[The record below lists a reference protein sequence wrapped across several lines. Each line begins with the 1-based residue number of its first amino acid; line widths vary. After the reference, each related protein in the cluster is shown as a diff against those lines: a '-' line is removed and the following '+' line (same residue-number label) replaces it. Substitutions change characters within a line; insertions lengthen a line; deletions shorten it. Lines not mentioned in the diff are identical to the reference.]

1 MDYLEKIA
9 SYIFEGNHL
18 DIGNLIDTALKD
30 EIPVKE
36 IVEKGMVAGIE
47 HLGRKWDEGTVYLPE
62 VFRSVRAAKA
72 GFETLQPALAK
83 SDMVAKGKVVIGT
96 IEGDMHDIG
105 KNLVKLVLEADGFHV
120 VDLGVDVT
128 PAKFRQTVAEEKAD
142 IVAISALLTTTVP
155 GISQVIETLKESGLR
170 SGVKVI
176 VGGAPLNEKS
186 AREIGADAYGKDC
199 FQAIDIAND
208 LVKGSR

>member
-72 GFETLQPALAK
+72 GFEALQPALAK

-105 KNLVKLVLEADGFHV
+105 KNMVAIMLRGVGFEVYDIGINVTAEEFVHRVKS
-120 VDLGVDVT
+120 VT
-128 PAKFRQTVAEEKAD
+128 PD
-142 IVAISALLTTTVP
+142 ILALSALLTTTMP
-155 GISQVIETLKESGLR
+155 EMKRVIDAVSASGLR
-170 SGVKVI
+170 NSVKVL
-176 VGGAPLNEKS
+176 VGGAPVNEKY
-186 AREIGADAYGKDC
+186 AGDIGADGYAKD
-199 FQAIDIAND
+199 AGEAVETAKKLLHLDT
-208 LVKGSR
+208 